1 MFGKG
6 EVKPMGPSWQAGLL
20 SVVLLLA
27 GDARAAEERSFL
39 IAGLDGKTFFRAEG
53 SVNGP
58 NGHDGLAVIDIAD
71 PARPRLAH
79 VLGLDTSVYGPP
91 TNLQITPDGRLGLVT
106 SPVTMRQEGES
117 WWAQGDDRLHVI
129 DLAAEPPALIETIRV
144 GRQPSGLAIS
154 KAGNVA
160 LVANREGRSVSV
172 LAISGRSVRVVAEV
186 DVGAEAA
193 AVALAPDGRRAY
205 VAKNKAGTVG
215 ILTLADGQWRH
226 DPALDMPVGPGTYGL
241 EVTPD
246 GAFAL
251 SGNTGPAPSDGHADT
266 VALLRAGTARPVVL
280 DHIGIG
286 DTAETLAISPDGR
299 RAAIAVVKGSAAP
312 QASPAYT
319 PGSAAVLVGIG
330 PAGRLR
336 YLSEAPAGAVVQG
349 IAFDPSG
356 DYVYIGNY
364 TDRSLGVYRIEGET
378 IRETGFRLALPG
390 QPASLRGR
398 P

>member
-1 MFGKG
+1 MRLG
-6 EVKPMGPSWQAGLL
+6 SILRAGLSTMALL
-20 SVVLLLA
+20 S
-27 GDARAAEERSFL
+27 GAEAWASESRSFL
-39 IAGLDGKTFFRAEG
+39 LAGLDGKTFFRAEG

-58 NGHDGLAVIDIAD
+58 DGRDGLAVIDIAD

-106 SPVTMRQEGES
+106 SPVTMRRDGEN
-117 WWAQGDDRLHVI
+117 WWAQADDRLHVI
-129 DLAAEPPALIETIRV
+129 DLTADPPALIETIRV
-144 GRQPSGLAIS
+144 GRQPSGLAI
-154 KAGNVA
+154 ARTGDVA

-172 LAISGRSVRVVAEV
+172 LAIRDRSVRVVAEV
-186 DVGAEAA
+186 EVGAEAA

-215 ILTLADGQWRH
+215 VLALVDGQWRH

-246 GAFAL
+246 GAFVLA
-251 SGNTGPAPSDGHADT
+251 GNTGPAPSDGHADT
-266 VALLRAGTARPVVL
+266 VALIRAEPARPVVL
-280 DHIGIG
+280 DHLGIG

-299 RAAIAVVKGSAAP
+299 RAALAVVKGSAAP
-312 QASPAYT
+312 KAAPAYT
-319 PGSAAVLVGIG
+319 PDSAAVLVAIL
-330 PAGRLR
+330 PEGRLR
-336 YLSEAPAGAVVQG
+336 RLGEAPAGAVVQG

-356 DYVYIGNY
+356 AYVYIGNY
-364 TDRSLGVYRIEGET
+364 TDRSLGVYRVEDEG
-378 IRETGFRLALPG
+378 IRDTGFRLALPG